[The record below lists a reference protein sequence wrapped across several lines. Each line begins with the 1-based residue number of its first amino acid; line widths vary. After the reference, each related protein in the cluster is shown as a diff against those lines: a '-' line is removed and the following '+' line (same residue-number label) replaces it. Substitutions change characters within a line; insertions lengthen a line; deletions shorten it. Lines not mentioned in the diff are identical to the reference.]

1 MPSLK
6 HFIELHFVI
15 FLWGFTAILG
25 KLISIPAVELVAL
38 RTFITALALGAIIY
52 KRGTPFWM
60 GRAMALKIIGVG
72 FIIAAHW
79 ILFFAAARVA
89 SVSICLVG
97 MATASLWTA
106 FLEPLISKTK
116 VKPHEILLALLIILG
131 LYIIFQ
137 HETSF
142 DSIIGIAM
150 AVGSALLASIF
161 TIINSRLVKL
171 VPSTTITCYEMAG
184 ACLGTVLFFPIY
196 TQFFAAG
203 GTLAFGMQLM
213 DWVYLLVLTLACTV
227 YAYTAGVRLMQR
239 FSAYTMNLTVNL
251 EPVYGIILAI
261 LIFPES
267 EKLSSGFYLGASV
280 ILLSVFIY
288 PVLDTFDK
296 RRKKKKLQ
304 QTFPDSVVVR
314 KD

>member
-1 MPSLK
+1 MPRLK
-6 HFIELHFVI
+6 NYLELHFVI

-38 RTFITALALGAIIY
+38 RTLITALALGAIIY

-60 GRAMALKIIGVG
+60 GRAMALKILGVG

-79 ILFFAAARVA
+79 ILFFAAARVS

-106 FLEPLISKTK
+106 FLEPLVTKSK

-142 DSIIGIAM
+142 DSILGISM
-150 AVGSALLASIF
+150 AVGSAFLASIF
-161 TIINSRLVKL
+161 TIINANLVKKI
-171 VPSTTITCYEMAG
+171 PSTTITCYEMAG
-184 ACLGTVLFFPIY
+184 ACLGTLLFLPIY
-196 TQFFAAG
+196 AEYFAAD
-203 GTLAFGMQLM
+203 GTLNFALEMM
-213 DWVYLLVLTLACTV
+213 DWVYLMVLTLACTV
-227 YAYTAGVRLMQR
+227 YAYTAGVRLMQL

-251 EPVYGIILAI
+251 EPVYGIILALI
-261 LIFPES
+261 IFPET

-288 PVLDTFDK
+288 PVIDSIDK
-296 RRKKKKLQ
+296 RRKRKLKQ
-304 QTFPDSVVVR
+304 AFPDSVVTR
-314 KD
+314 ED

>member
-1 MPSLK
+1 MPRLK
-6 HFIELHFVI
+6 NYLELHFVI

-52 KRGTPFWM
+52 QRGTPFWM
-60 GRAMALKIIGVG
+60 GRAMALKILGVG

-79 ILFFAAARVA
+79 ILFFAAARVS

-106 FLEPLISKTK
+106 FLEPLVSKSK

-142 DSIIGIAM
+142 DSILGISM
-150 AVGSALLASIF
+150 AVGSAFLASIF
-161 TIINSRLVKL
+161 TIINANLVKKI
-171 VPSTTITCYEMAG
+171 PSTTITCYEMAG
-184 ACLGTVLFFPIY
+184 ACLGTVLFLPIY
-196 TQFFAAG
+196 EAYFAAD
-203 GTLAFGMQLM
+203 GTLNFGLEMM
-213 DWVYLLVLTLACTV
+213 DWVYLMVLTLACTV
-227 YAYTAGVRLMQR
+227 YAYTAGVRLMQL

-251 EPVYGIILAI
+251 EPVYGIILALI
-261 LIFPES
+261 IFPET

-288 PVLDTFDK
+288 PVLDSIDK
-296 RRKKKKLQ
+296 RRKRKLKQ
-304 QTFPDSVVVR
+304 AFPDSVVSR

>member
-1 MPSLK
+1 MPRFKDFL
-6 HFIELHFVI
+6 ELHFVI

-38 RTFITALALGAIIY
+38 RTLITALALGLIIY
-52 KRGTPFWM
+52 KRGTPFWL
-60 GRAMALKIIGVG
+60 GRKNVLKIFSVG
-72 FIIAAHW
+72 FLIAAHW

-97 MATASLWTA
+97 MATCSLWTA
-106 FLEPLISKTK
+106 FLEPLFTKSKI
-116 VKPHEILLALLIILG
+116 KPHEILLALLIILG

-137 HETSF
+137 HETEF
-142 DSIIGIAM
+142 NSILGIGM

-161 TIINSRLVKL
+161 TIINSKLVKK
-171 VPSTTITCYEMAG
+171 VPSTTITCYEMSG
-184 ACLGTVLFFPIY
+184 ACVGTVLFFPLY
-196 TQFFAAG
+196 TEFFVES
-203 GTLAFGMQLM
+203 GTLNFTLNAM

-239 FSAYTMNLTVNL
+239 ISAYSMNLTVNL
-251 EPVYGIILAI
+251 EPVYGIVLAWF
-261 LIFPES
+261 IFDEG
-267 EKLSSGFYLGASV
+267 EKVSTGFYYGAAV

-288 PVLDTFDK
+288 PVLDAYTE
-296 RRKKKKLQ
+296 RRKKLKR
-304 QTFPDSVVVR
+304 TFPDNVVVG